1 MGAGQ
6 PNAPSPFL
14 ADVGKGRF
22 VGRRRSCALQRFE
35 GDGWRDIGRFGSM
48 KGANAALDDAMASG
62 AEAGTLRLA
71 PAPAS
76 TGARLLFAV
85 GVVLFVALVVAIV
98 AFWLLG

>member
-22 VGRRRSCALQRFE
+22 VGRRAYVLQRFE
-35 GDGWRDIGRFGSM
+35 GDGWREVGRFGSM
-48 KGANAALDDAMASG
+48 KEASSALDDAMAGG
-62 AEAGTLRLA
+62 AQAGTLRLT
-71 PAPAS
+71 PVSAS
-76 TGARLLFAV
+76 NSARLLYAV

-98 AFWLLG
+98 AFWVLG